1 MGFSCPMNILGF
13 GYDASFMV
21 SFYEFIGFS
30 YTFHEHFMRILS
42 SSGCPMNIMD
52 NYIWK
57 LPPDAFEHDTF

>member
-1 MGFSCPMNILGF
+1 MNILGF

-42 SSGCPMNIMD
+42 SSVYVSMLC
-52 NYIWK
+52 
-57 LPPDAFEHDTF
+57 EHVLLIDDHAC

>member
-30 YTFHEHFMRILS
+30 YTFHEHFMGILS
-42 SSGCPMNIMD
+42 SSDI
-52 NYIWK
+52 IIK
-57 LPPDAFEHDTF
+57 VFEVNMVLWLHQ